1 LWDKVEA
8 ALLLVQLQDIPA
20 ATPHS
25 HMAAVDEAVHL
36 VQVGTQRIT
45 HLVVEDLLFVY
56 QVQQLI

>member
-8 ALLLVQLQDIPA
+8 AQLSAPLQVIPA
-20 ATPHS
+20 ATPHL
-25 HMAAVDEAVHL
+25 HMAAVDEVVHT

-45 HLVVEDLLFVY
+45 HLVAEDLQFVY